1 MKRFDD
7 KIPDQWTLD
16 LTFGA
21 IARVKDLSEGKY
33 DLLRPERVVEHPD
46 FDKPVSLQT
55 LLMLDFPS
63 LWEVLF
69 MIVEPQAIERKV
81 TAQQFAER
89 MTPTTLLAAREA
101 LRQEWR
107 DFFQNLQRPDQAM
120 ALEKIG
126 KWTAEAERKLSE
138 VMRNPAIDEMDAKV
152 TSEMDATLASS
163 FGSLRASLGLTRDRT
178 HGVNST

>member
-1 MKRFDD
+1 MKRFVD
-7 KIPDQWTLD
+7 KLEDSWTLD

-33 DLLRPERVVEHPD
+33 DILKPERTIEHPD
-46 FDKPVSLQT
+46 FDKPVSLQM

-69 MIVEPQAIERKV
+69 MIVEPQAIERKI

-89 MTPTTLLAAREA
+89 MNPSTLIAAREA

-107 DFFQNLQRPDQAM
+107 DFFRSLQRPDQAL

-126 KWTAEAERKLSE
+126 KWMAEAERKLTE
-138 VMRNPAIDEMDAKV
+138 AMRNPAIDEMDAKV

-163 FGSLRASLGLTRDRT
+163 FGNLRASLDSTRDRSP
-178 HGVNST
+178 GVNSI